1 MSLKYETCKSES
13 QSRLDAG
20 YHDSFE
26 RDFSRQRHAYR
37 DRKIWMVMKR
47 TSDQTEEVFEALE
60 AYFAEGLI
68 DSLNR
73 LIDARQDS

>member
-1 MSLKYETCKSES
+1 
-13 QSRLDAG
+13 
-20 YHDSFE
+20 
-26 RDFSRQRHAYR
+26 
-37 DRKIWMVMKR
+37 MVMKR
-47 TSDQTEEVFEALE
+47 TSDQTEQMFEASE